1 VNNIQKLLNG
11 LSGWEQTRT
20 ALEAQNGPVLAVG
33 LSRIHKAQF
42 LHGLTSE
49 GRGAVIITQD
59 DPSAVRLCEDINA
72 FYGEEA
78 ALYYPS
84 RDFLFRP
91 VEGVSHEYEHARLGV
106 LARLLDGSC
115 KIVVAGCEAAF
126 QHTVPPQVLQS
137 RRVVLR
143 PGQTCSTEW
152 LCRTLLAAGYTRC
165 DQVEGKCQFSLRGGI
180 LDFFVPESE
189 YPCRVELWGDEIDT
203 ISTFRVDTQRRE
215 DTLKQVTISPA
226 REVLFPVT
234 TAEEI
239 AQLLEEKADGL
250 TGKLQQ
256 KAKQQLQSDARRLR
270 DGLELE
276 CFDRYLPLAYEKPA
290 VLTDYIGDRLLC
302 CDDAMAVRDV
312 LRQLDWQQNEDI
324 AALLEEGLLYPNCGS
339 YYENFDRFV
348 RECEKHSAFLMD
360 SFARSYG
367 EMKLSALVNVTATQ
381 LSLWGGDLGLLKED
395 LNHYLQ
401 AGYRV
406 AVLAGTD
413 KGAEALTRDLK
424 EDGLYVLRG
433 EDTALM
439 EKGRVLITTGG
450 LPAGLEYPAEGIA
463 VISSGRQTGP
473 KKKTRS
479 ARKGIKGDKLR
490 SIADLTPGDYV
501 VHISHGIGIFG
512 GIVKKEVQGVI
523 KDYIQIKYGAG
534 DMLFVPVTQLDLVTK
549 YVGGR
554 EEGSIK
560 LNRLNSGEWHKTRQR
575 VKKAVSE
582 MAEELIQLYAKRQ
595 QAKGHAFSPDDDWQR
610 DFEERFEYV
619 ETDDQLRCIREIK
632 RDMES
637 EAPMDRLLCGDV
649 GFGKTE
655 VALRAAFKCVLEG
668 KQCAV
673 LVPTTILAWQHFQTF
688 RRRMEG
694 YPINI
699 ELMNRFRSPKQQA
712 ETVRGLKAGTVDLV
726 VGTHRLLQKDIEFKD
741 LGLCIIDEEQRF
753 GVAHKERFKEM
764 RGNVDVLTLSATPIP
779 RTLNMAMSGIRDMST
794 IEEAPLDR
802 HPVQTYVL
810 EHDDNVIADAIRKE
824 LRRGGQVFYLHNR
837 VDSIQSCAAHL
848 QNALPEARIRVAHGR
863 MDEDQM
869 SDIWR
874 ELLDHEIDILVCTT
888 IIESGVDV
896 PNCNTMIV
904 EDADR
909 MGLAQLYQL
918 RGRVGRSGRRAY
930 AYFTFR
936 RGKVLTE
943 IAEKRL
949 TAIREFTSFG
959 SGFRIA
965 MRDLEIRGAGDIL
978 GRAQH
983 GHMEA
988 VGYDLYLRLL
998 SEAVNEQ
1005 QGKPV
1010 QKAAECTVDLQIAA
1024 HIPESYISN
1033 TAQRIDIYKKIAAIQ
1048 TEEDS
1053 YDMIDE
1059 LIDRFGDPPAAVQG
1073 LVDVALLRGQASV
1086 MGFNEITQKGSSLLF
1101 FPERLDMAMVATLA
1115 ERLKGRVMVSAG
1127 TKPYITVRMN
1137 KGQKPVDAMRE
1148 VLKQSVVEA
1157 EEN

>member
-1 VNNIQKLLNG
+1 
-11 LSGWEQTRT
+11 
-20 ALEAQNGPVLAVG
+20 
-33 LSRIHKAQF
+33 
-42 LHGLTSE
+42 
-49 GRGAVIITQD
+49 
-59 DPSAVRLCEDINA
+59 
-72 FYGEEA
+72 
-78 ALYYPS
+78 
-84 RDFLFRP
+84 
-91 VEGVSHEYEHARLGV
+91 
-106 LARLLDGSC
+106 
-115 KIVVAGCEAAF
+115 
-126 QHTVPPQVLQS
+126 
-137 RRVVLR
+137 
-143 PGQTCSTEW
+143 
-152 LCRTLLAAGYTRC
+152 
-165 DQVEGKCQFSLRGGI
+165 
-180 LDFFVPESE
+180 
-189 YPCRVELWGDEIDT
+189 
-203 ISTFRVDTQRRE
+203 
-215 DTLKQVTISPA
+215 
-226 REVLFPVT
+226 
-234 TAEEI
+234 
-239 AQLLEEKADGL
+239 
-250 TGKLQQ
+250 
-256 KAKQQLQSDARRLR
+256 
-270 DGLELE
+270 
-276 CFDRYLPLAYEKPA
+276 
-290 VLTDYIGDRLLC
+290 
-302 CDDAMAVRDV
+302 
-312 LRQLDWQQNEDI
+312 
-324 AALLEEGLLYPNCGS
+324 
-339 YYENFDRFV
+339 
-348 RECEKHSAFLMD
+348 
-360 SFARSYG
+360 
-367 EMKLSALVNVTATQ
+367 
-381 LSLWGGDLGLLKED
+381 
-395 LNHYLQ
+395 
-401 AGYRV
+401 
-406 AVLAGTD
+406 
-413 KGAEALTRDLK
+413 
-424 EDGLYVLRG
+424 
-433 EDTALM
+433 
-439 EKGRVLITTGG
+439 
-450 LPAGLEYPAEGIA
+450 
-463 VISSGRQTGP
+463 
-473 KKKTRS
+473 
-479 ARKGIKGDKLR
+479 
-490 SIADLTPGDYV
+490 
-501 VHISHGIGIFG
+501 
-512 GIVKKEVQGVI
+512 
-523 KDYIQIKYGAG
+523 
-534 DMLFVPVTQLDLVTK
+534 
-549 YVGGR
+549 
-554 EEGSIK
+554 
-560 LNRLNSGEWHKTRQR
+560 
-575 VKKAVSE
+575 
-582 MAEELIQLYAKRQ
+582 
-595 QAKGHAFSPDDDWQR
+595 
-610 DFEERFEYV
+610 
-619 ETDDQLRCIREIK
+619 
-632 RDMES
+632 
-637 EAPMDRLLCGDV
+637 
-649 GFGKTE
+649 
-655 VALRAAFKCVLEG
+655 
-668 KQCAV
+668 
-673 LVPTTILAWQHFQTF
+673 
-688 RRRMEG
+688 
-694 YPINI
+694 
-699 ELMNRFRSPKQQA
+699 
-712 ETVRGLKAGTVDLV
+712 V